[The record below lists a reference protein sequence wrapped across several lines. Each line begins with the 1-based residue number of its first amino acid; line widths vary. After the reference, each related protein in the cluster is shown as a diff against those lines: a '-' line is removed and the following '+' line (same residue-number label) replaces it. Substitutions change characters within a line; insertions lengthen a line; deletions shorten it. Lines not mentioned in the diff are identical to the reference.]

1 MNYLSV
7 SFGKTFVSQGPR
19 DNLAELG
26 SYVERLAH
34 YEAETDVWGDKGAL
48 LLDEARRNGV
58 DMGILR
64 RLVRLRNS
72 QGRGDDT
79 DFRRL
84 YREAVSVGLH
94 ETWF

>member
-1 MNYLSV
+1 M
-7 SFGKTFVSQGPR
+7 TQAPR
-19 DNLAELG
+19 DNLHELG

-64 RLVRLRNS
+64 RLVRLRNR
-72 QGRGDDT
+72 QGRDKDT
-79 DFRRL
+79 DFLRL
-84 YREAVSVGLH
+84 YREAVNVGLH